1 MLRVKVLIPCTSN
14 VALIENVPFANVI
27 KVFLKVVGG
36 GGCPYSNWLPDR
48 KSKRE
53 NGLRVHPGA
62 PTSRGLP
69 RIAKDHQG
77 LPVAIRSRGVA
88 WDKRSL
94 PVCTGSNPSRH
105 LDFKLPTSS
114 TPLELWENRSRRLRD
129 TSLWYFAPA
138 SLGHEHTAICNECDA
153 CLPHPAPG
161 CELLKNGNCYSP

>member
-14 VALIENVPFANVI
+14 VALIENVTFANVI

-36 GGCPYSNWLPDR
+36 GGCPYSNWPPDR

-88 WDKRSL
+88 WDKRPL

-105 LDFKLPTSS
+105 IDFKLPTSGAVGEQIQ
-114 TPLELWENRSRRLRD
+114 T
-129 TSLWYFAPA
+129 APRHLIVVLCP
-138 SLGHEHTAICNECDA
+138 SI
-153 CLPHPAPG
+153 PG
-161 CELLKNGNCYSP
+161 P